1 MCGSSNSSHRPGP
14 LTQDGP
20 CPPGSWPRAGGH
32 QDGPHLGQAGGHA
45 HPAWSNVVLS
55 GRTHDR
61 PSQAATEARQ
71 AHGPG
76 PRWVR
81 TASGTAR
88 RRLVRPGPV
97 RHTRAAG
104 PDASTVWTSADKP
117 AWGWVQVPSDTPP
130 ELQLLPSPN
139 LLVLADP
146 ADRRVRVKPRTTA
159 IPRVDAIRRHLGW
172 LTRLAAS
179 RSPHLDACIML
190 GNKPWDTSAGVLV
203 AREAGARVLDHDGT
217 EHSQQSHSTNRSHT
231 SAGNRSHGG
240 STGGVS

>member
-1 MCGSSNSSHRPGP
+1 MGLALRALGHEPAVTRTGLTSVKLVAMLIRLGATSSSAAVLTMGRPRLLP
-14 LTQDGP
+14 Q
-20 CPPGSWPRAGGH
+20 S
-32 QDGPHLGQAGGHA
+32 
-45 HPAWSNVVLS
+45 
-55 GRTHDR
+55 
-61 PSQAATEARQ
+61 RQ
-71 AHGPG
+71 THGPG

-88 RRLVRPGPV
+88 PRLVRPVPSGIREPQVTRHPPSGP
-97 RHTRAAG
+97 RPTSQPGAG
-104 PDASTVWTSADKP
+104 
-117 AWGWVQVPSDTPP
+117 VQVPSDTPP

-203 AREAGARVLDHDGT
+203 ARKAGARVLDHDGT

-240 STGGVS
+240 STRGVS